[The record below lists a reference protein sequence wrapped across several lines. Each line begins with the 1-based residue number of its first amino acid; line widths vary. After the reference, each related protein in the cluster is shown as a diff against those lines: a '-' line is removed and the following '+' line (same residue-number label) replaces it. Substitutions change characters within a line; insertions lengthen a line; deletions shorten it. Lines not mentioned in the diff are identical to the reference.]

1 MEKKTATALV
11 ASPDESFCANVG
23 VAAELADVRVVARVS
38 RYVQLPVLL
47 DALQADILV
56 FDADPPEAEQDGQLA
71 SFHRSAP
78 GTAILLATSTL
89 TDERVSNALLQ
100 GVSGFVP
107 KHCDRREYAE
117 AMRAVQRGE
126 IWLGREKLAH
136 ALTSLIDAVNL
147 SARPRAPTGANE
159 KLSPREEEIV
169 RLISRGCTNKEIAKA
184 LGLSD
189 KTVKAHLS
197 HVFAKLGV
205 TRRAQLA
212 LSRNP
217 FGASPASG

>member
-1 MEKKTATALV
+1 MEKKTSTALV
-11 ASPDESFCANVG
+11 ASPDESFCANIG
-23 VAAELADVRVVARVS
+23 VAAELADIRLVAQVAG
-38 RYVQLPVLL
+38 YVQLPALL
-47 DALQADILV
+47 DVLQADILV
-56 FDADPPEAEQDGQLA
+56 LDADPPEVERNGQLA

-147 SARPRAPTGANE
+147 SARPRAPAGASE

-169 RLISRGCTNKEIAKA
+169 GLISRGCTNKEIAKA

-212 LSRNP
+212 LSRHP
-217 FGASPASG
+217 FGASPAGG